1 MNMPGKRNYK
11 TYMYED
17 MIVDKDN
24 NIKTPEDKL
33 IGYFYHIDKN
43 LYVVY
48 YNESLEDEEDFLT
61 SDEYYADD
69 LDEAKAIAVE
79 CATNSYIER
88 EVEIEHK
95 QKSK

>member
-1 MNMPGKRNYK
+1 M
-11 TYMYED
+11 TYNIED

-69 LDEAKAIAVE
+69 LEEAKEIAVE

-88 EVEIEHK
+88 EVD
-95 QKSK
+95 KSAKKLY

>member
-1 MNMPGKRNYK
+1 MNMPGKRNYT

-24 NIKTPEDKL
+24 NIKTPENKL
-33 IGYFYHIDKN
+33 IGYFHHIDKN

-48 YNESLEDEEDFLT
+48 YNDETDEEDFRT

-69 LDEAKAIAVE
+69 LEHAKEIAVE
-79 CATNSYIER
+79 YATNSYIEN
-88 EVEIEHK
+88 EYAK
-95 QKSK
+95 KS

>member
-1 MNMPGKRNYK
+1 MPGKRNYK

-43 LYVVY
+43 L
-48 YNESLEDEEDFLT
+48 
-61 SDEYYADD
+61 
-69 LDEAKAIAVE
+69 
-79 CATNSYIER
+79 
-88 EVEIEHK
+88 
-95 QKSK
+95 